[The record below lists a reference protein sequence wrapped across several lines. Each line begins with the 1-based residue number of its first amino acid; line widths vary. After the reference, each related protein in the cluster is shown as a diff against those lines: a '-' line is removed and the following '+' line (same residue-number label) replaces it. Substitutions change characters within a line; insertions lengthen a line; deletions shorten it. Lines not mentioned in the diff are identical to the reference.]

1 MKILEIKISKAGMD
15 TVVVHQSH
23 LIECGRVCVARA
35 DLVDIIESVTGVGI
49 DDDDKR
55 DILAFTQ
62 DRPLASRFG
71 ADWEFYV
78 EAILVDAD
86 EVDLDLEFDSLE
98 DKYQYCL

>member
-1 MKILEIKISKAGMD
+1 MKILEVKIVKSGTTD
-15 TVVVHQSH
+15 VVVHQAT
-23 LIECGRVCVARA
+23 LVDCGRVCVARA
-35 DLVDIIESVTGVGI
+35 YLVDIIEAVTRVGI

-55 DILAFTQ
+55 DILAFTA
-62 DRPLASRFG
+62 DRQLASRFG

-98 DKYQYCL
+98 DKYQYAL